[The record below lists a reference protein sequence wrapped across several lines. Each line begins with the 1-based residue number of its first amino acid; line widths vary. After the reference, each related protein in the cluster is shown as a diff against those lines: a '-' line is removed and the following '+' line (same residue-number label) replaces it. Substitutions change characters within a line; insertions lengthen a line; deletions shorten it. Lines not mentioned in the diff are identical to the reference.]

1 MVDPRTALAA
11 LLVFVAAVLQ
21 VTFVTRL
28 PLPGGISPDLMLVV
42 VAALALRTGAL
53 RGCVTGF
60 FAGVLADILPPAY
73 HTIGRYALVYCI
85 IGYLVGL
92 AREEIEDSAVLSVVA
107 VALAAVAGTLLYTL
121 LGVVFG
127 DPRVTGAAVA
137 RVMPFSVLYDVLL
150 SPFVLFAVAWLVERV
165 DPERVGWRRLR
176 GNRPSS

>member
-92 AREEIEDSAVLSVVA
+92 AREEIEDSAVLSVAA